1 MGGQAQNE
9 HTDRSNGEQKKWG
22 KCAHKHTSKRDGER
36 EKNTV
41 DER

>member
-9 HTDRSNGEQKKWG
+9 HTDRSNGEQKNG
-22 KCAHKHTSKRDGER
+22 GNVHTNTRANEMGR
-36 EKNTV
+36 EKKSTV